1 MKYKSAESCKTRDE
15 QGKNP
20 ASKIAYAHDL
30 SEPIRN
36 KNDTLDYCTMKLQ
49 ISPDSL
55 EEALLYSPQKRK
67 LLASSEG
74 SRTPIKIQ
82 KFTHTKDGKKLIIN
96 DITHLSPAEPTEYYF
111 QYTDFK
117 PTDADFTSIQ
127 SVLDNAQEYDKV
139 NVKGKV
145 FQLEDKPLENTDLK
159 LASGLL
165 ADQESTIPIDIWQPH
180 TSSIE
185 NNGTYSFTSLTVRT
199 WQGKKKLSVGRQ
211 TKVSTTTDC
220 QLMELAADPRMM
232 KLALLILIM
241 FLQ

>member
-1 MKYKSAESCKTRDE
+1 MQAAKEVGRQSKYRSLRILKMER
-15 QGKNP
+15 N
-20 ASKIAYAHDL
+20 L
-30 SEPIRN
+30 SSTILHICHLQN
-36 KNDTLDYCTMKLQ
+36 QQNTISSTLTL
-49 ISPDSL
+49 S
-55 EEALLYSPQKRK
+55 LYSPQKRK
-67 LLASSEG
+67 LLASSKG